1 MHLYRLKMVRSGTH
15 ITLCLVT
22 MMILTLVSSS
32 VAAPTDPQPHTTTEA
47 FLDSVATAPIVSTDT
62 SIVKTRSNGKLDS
75 TLTQVAIAAE
85 TSVESA
91 LSLADTQA
99 VNHRDGH
106 VQIHLSID
114 PARVTQVQS
123 AVEEYGGEITGTG
136 FDNTLMQAW
145 MPVEELQS
153 ASEIEGVDYI
163 RQPEEVIPLGNLQT
177 GTSTTEGVAAI
188 NGPAWQSE
196 GYEGQG
202 VRIGVMDTGFT
213 GYSSLLGTDLPA
225 SVQARSFIDGETS
238 VESGN
243 DPHGTACAEII
254 HDIAPEAELYLA
266 RVGTTFD
273 IEEAVNWFI
282 SQDVDI
288 ISSSIGFY
296 NQTPGDGTGAIADL
310 VSRASQ
316 EGILWITA
324 AGNDREAH
332 WSGPFTDA
340 NGDQAL
346 DFGDSPVNYFV
357 DENGDP
363 AAVRAGFPI
372 RVYARW
378 SDWTNVDQDYDL
390 FLVRWNSAEERW
402 EILSQSTD
410 FQDGQA
416 GQRPTEFVAGVTTGA
431 STFYGYVIAR
441 ANADDTKPV
450 NFDVFTPNF
459 LSAFVNVPERSLA
472 NLADVPDAIT
482 VAALDITAPYPQ
494 ESYSSE
500 GPTNGPGGVATG
512 GFIKP
517 DIAAFANVSTESYDD
532 PKFNGTSSAT
542 PHVAGAAA
550 VVWSANPR
558 YTNGEIELFLRANA
572 VDMGNPGND
581 SQFGVGRLFL
591 GEPGTETIQ
600 RVYLPLTQR

>member
-1 MHLYRLKMVRSGTH
+1 MHLYRLKMVRPTTH

-22 MMILTLVSSS
+22 MMVLTLVSSS
-32 VAAPTDPQPHTTTEA
+32 VAAPTDPQPQATTEA
-47 FLDSVATAPIVSTDT
+47 FLDSVATAPIVLNDISTA
-62 SIVKTRSNGKLDS
+62 KTQSNGKLDS
-75 TLTQVAIAAE
+75 TLTQLAVAAE
-85 TSVESA
+85 TSVSSA
-91 LSLADTQA
+91 ISLADTQA
-99 VNHRDGH
+99 VNHRDGQ
-106 VQIHLSID
+106 VQIYISID
-114 PARVTQVQS
+114 PERVTQVRR
-123 AVEEYGGEITGTG
+123 AVEEHGGEVTGTG

-145 MPVEELQS
+145 IAVEELQS
-153 ASEIEGVDYI
+153 VSETDGAHYI
-163 RQPEEVIPLGNLQT
+163 RQPAEVVSLGNLQT

-188 NGPAWQSE
+188 NGPAWQAE

-213 GYSSLLGTDLPA
+213 GYSNLLGTDLPE

-254 HDIAPEAELYLA
+254 HDVAPEADLYLA
-266 RVGTTFD
+266 RVATSLD

-288 ISSSIGFY
+288 ISSSIGTY
-296 NQTPGDGTGAIADL
+296 NQTPGDGTGSLPDL
-310 VSRASQ
+310 VSRANQ

-324 AGNDREAH
+324 AGNDRENH

-340 NGDQAL
+340 DGDETL

-363 AAVRAGFPI
+363 APVRAGFPI
-372 RVYARW
+372 TVYARW

-390 FLVRWNSAEERW
+390 FLLRWNQAEELW
-402 EILSQSTD
+402 EALDESIDS
-410 FQDGQA
+410 QDGQP
-416 GQRPTEFVAGVTTGA
+416 GQSPTEFVAGVTVGE
-431 STFYGYVIAR
+431 STFYGYAITR
-441 ANADDTKPV
+441 ADTNDTRPI
-450 NFDVFTPNF
+450 NFDVFAPQFPSTN
-459 LSAFVNVPERSLA
+459 LIVAQRSLS
-472 NLADVPDAIT
+472 NLADAPDAIT
-482 VAALDITAPYPQ
+482 VAALDVNAPYPQ

-500 GPTNGPGGVATG
+500 GPTNGPGGIATG
-512 GFIKP
+512 GFTKP

-550 VVWSANPR
+550 VVWSANPG
-558 YTNGEIELFLRANA
+558 YTNGEIEIFLRATA
-572 VDMGNPGND
+572 VDMGTPGND
-581 SQFGVGRLFL
+581 SQFGSGRLFL
-591 GEPGTETIQ
+591 GEPGAEVLQ